1 VQRSSLIN
9 ATIGEYRIED
19 FLGAGGMG
27 EVYRAVHN
35 KIGRTAAVKVL
46 TQTTNTE
53 GMLERFFNEARIQ
66 ASLHHP
72 NVATLYDFIELNGQ
86 PCIIM
91 EYVDGQTLA
100 ERVRP
105 CGPLP
110 LAEMIYIFQSV
121 VEAITYV
128 HNHGV
133 IHRDIK
139 SNNIKIGLDGQVKLL
154 DFGIAKADASPG
166 LTATGSIIGTLEYIS
181 PEQLMGGAAD
191 ARSDIWALGVL
202 LYEMNTGRVPFEA
215 QTLGELCRKINKVD
229 YAPANIL
236 NPAVPREVSAIIS
249 RCLRKNPMDRYRLA
263 QDLLEDVRRLRVLVS
278 TPQLSGVRST
288 LAASIRARSAKVSG
302 ATWKLLAGLGA
313 AAMLF
318 VALLVGGL
326 YLFSNSSSTNAA
338 TALSDTAQTE
348 DGAAADPDAA
358 STERIIKIAVF
369 EGEAA
374 VCDLN
379 GRVLKHI
386 TSNDPYEFKARIG
399 EVFNFTIRR
408 DGQDSEPKQIEVT
421 ANKDRYTF

>member
-1 VQRSSLIN
+1 VQRSHFIN
-9 ATIGEYRIED
+9 ATIGEYRIVD

-53 GMLERFFNEARIQ
+53 GMLDRFFNEARIQ

-105 CGPLP
+105 SGPLP
-110 LAEMIYIFQSV
+110 LAETIYIFQSV
-121 VEAITYV
+121 VEAITYI

-154 DFGIAKADASPG
+154 DFGIAKADTSPG

-181 PEQLMGGAAD
+181 PEQLMGGVAD
-191 ARSDIWALGVL
+191 ARSDVWALGVL
-202 LYEMNTGRVPFEA
+202 LYEMTTGRVPFEA
-215 QTLGELCRKINKVD
+215 LTLGELCNKINKVN
-229 YAPANIL
+229 YAPPATL
-236 NPAVPREVSAIIS
+236 NPSVPREVSAIIS

-263 QDLLEDVRRLRVLVS
+263 QDLLEDVKRLRGLVS
-278 TPQLSGVRST
+278 TPQLSGVRGT
-288 LAASIRARSAKVSG
+288 LAASIRARGEKVSS
-302 ATWKLLAGLGA
+302 ATWKLVAAFA
-313 AAMLF
+313 AATVF
-318 VALLVGGL
+318 VAFLVGAL
-326 YLFSNSSSTNAA
+326 YLLGVSSGTAEATAATDSDRPEAAVSENAA
-338 TALSDTAQTE
+338 FS
-348 DGAAADPDAA
+348 
-358 STERIIKIAVF
+358 ERSIKIAVF
-369 EGEAA
+369 EGEAD
-374 VCDLN
+374 VCDLD
-379 GRVLKHI
+379 GRVIQHI
-386 TSNDPYEFKARIG
+386 TSNEPYEFKARIG
-399 EVFNFTIRR
+399 EVFNFKLRR
-408 DGQDSEPKQIEVT
+408 DGLDSEPKQIEVT
-421 ANKDRYTF
+421 ANKDRYTY